1 MPPNPNDA
9 VLDAEALLRLA
20 SEHVSNTGCA
30 RCAALRCPG
39 WEALSATADES
50 SLRRVG
56 SLRPPGDQ
64 EPTLDEYHPQGTSY
78 WSPQAPIA
86 PAFHPYNRCELWAC
100 VGCGRPFLRYT
111 EYGGYYVEP
120 RIRELRMELIASV

>member
-1 MPPNPNDA
+1 MPLEPDDA

-20 SEHVSNTGCA
+20 AEHVSNTGCP

-39 WEALSATADES
+39 WEAFSATADES
-50 SLRRVG
+50 SLRRIG

-78 WSPQAPIA
+78 WSPEAPIA
-86 PAFHPYNRCELWAC
+86 PAFHPYNRCELWSC

-120 RIRELRMELIASV
+120 RIRELRSELIASV